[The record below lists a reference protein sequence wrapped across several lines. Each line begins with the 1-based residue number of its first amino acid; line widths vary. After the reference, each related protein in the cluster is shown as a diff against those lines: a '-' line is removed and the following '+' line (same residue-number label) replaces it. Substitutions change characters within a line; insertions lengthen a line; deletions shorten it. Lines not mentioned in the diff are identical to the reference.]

1 MTRTPSVVHVIP
13 DKMGGAL
20 TIVANLLTHRQ
31 PDRFEHRLVLTC
43 NRLHPD
49 TRSSLSIPADRS
61 ALLEYTLPIENLS
74 SVLRRLAA
82 AIGPG
87 PGVLVCHDHLELLL
101 AASQPLDRAVVQV
114 LHGDYDYYYNLAV
127 DHDAYVHAFVAYSR
141 TVFEQL
147 RTKLPHRRD
156 DIFWLPYGIPMTADR
171 RTPSAGPLRA
181 IFAGRVDEAKGVF
194 DLAAIDRILRSRGVG
209 VRWTILGDGP
219 ARDTLQSRLPP
230 SEHVRYAV
238 VSTPAA
244 ARAIV
249 AQHDVFVLPSR
260 GEGLSVAAVEAMCAG
275 VVPIVSDLRSLSEL
289 ADNQSTGLRAPVGD
303 VAAFAALIERLDR
316 NREALEAMSATA
328 SAFAR
333 SRYDI
338 ASRSA
343 AYQSL
348 FAQAEDLRWRRPI
361 VGARAV
367 GSRLDRPWIPNTLVR
382 LVRTAL
388 RQAR

>member
-1 MTRTPSVVHVIP
+1 MTQTPSVVHVIP

-20 TIVANLLTHRQ
+20 TIVANLIAHRQ
-31 PDRFEHRLVLTC
+31 PDSFEHRVVLTC
-43 NRLHPD
+43 NRQDHD
-49 TRSSLSIPADRS
+49 TRSSLSMAADS
-61 ALLEYTLPIENLS
+61 TACLEYTLPLENLS

-114 LHGDYDYYYNLAV
+114 LHGDYDYYYDLAV
-127 DHDAYVHAFVAYSR
+127 DHEAYVHAFVAYSR
-141 TVFEQL
+141 AVFEQL
-147 RTKLPHRRD
+147 QTKLPHRAD
-156 DIFWLPYGIPMTADR
+156 DIFWLPYGIPMTGDR

-181 IFAGRVDEAKGVF
+181 IFAGRLDEAKGVL
-194 DLAAIDRILRSRGVG
+194 DLATIDRILRSRQVP

-219 ARDTLQSRLPP
+219 AREALQSRLPP

-238 VSTPAA
+238 AATSIA

-275 VVPIVSDLRSLSEL
+275 VVPIVSDLRSMREL

-303 VAAFAALIERLDR
+303 VTAFATLIERLDR
-316 NREALEAMSATA
+316 DRGTLEAMSAAA

-333 SRYDI
+333 ARYDI
-338 ASRSA
+338 NSRVA

-348 FAQAEDLRWRRPI
+348 FARAEDLRRRRPI
-361 VGARAV
+361 AGARAV

-382 LVRTAL
+382 FVRTAL
-388 RQAR
+388 RHAR